1 MELALN
7 GARFDVLDE
16 GSGPAV
22 VLLHGFLLAKETWDA
37 QARALSQ
44 RARVVRFDL
53 RGLGR
58 SSVTPGPYLMETLA
72 GDVAAVL
79 DALDIGRAV
88 IVGHSL
94 GAYVTF
100 AFYRMF
106 AERCSGL
113 GIVASRATADDPA
126 LASARLELAERAES
140 IGIEPVVASYLP
152 RYFAPQIYVRRSD
165 LVERA
170 RAIAAAT
177 DPRGAA
183 AMLRGIAAR
192 VPSTDLLEEVDVP
205 VRVVAGAHDAFIELA
220 ELQAIAAAVPG
231 ARLDVLDCGHFPQ
244 WEAPRA
250 VDDALLALLE
260 EASRIN

>member
-1 MELALN
+1 MELTFD

-16 GSGPAV
+16 GSGPAI

-37 QARALSQ
+37 QARTLTE

-58 SSVTPGPYLMETLA
+58 SSVTPGPYLLETLA
-72 GDVAAVL
+72 ADVAAVL
-79 DALDIGRAV
+79 DALDIERAV
-88 IVGHSL
+88 VVGHSL

-106 AERCSGL
+106 AERCRGL
-113 GIVASRATADDPA
+113 GIVTSRATADDA
-126 LASARLELAERAES
+126 AVANARLELADRAES
-140 IGIEPVVASYLP
+140 LGIEPVVEAYLP
-152 RYFAPQIYVRRSD
+152 RYFGPEIYTERPE

-192 VPSTDLLEEVDVP
+192 VSSTDLLEEIDVP
-205 VRVVAGAHDAFIELA
+205 VRLVAGAHDTFIELA
-220 ELQAIAAAVPG
+220 EMQLIAAAVPG
-231 ARLDVLDCGHFPQ
+231 ARLDVLDCGHFPL

-250 VDDALLALLE
+250 VDEALAGLLE
-260 EASRIN
+260 ASVKN